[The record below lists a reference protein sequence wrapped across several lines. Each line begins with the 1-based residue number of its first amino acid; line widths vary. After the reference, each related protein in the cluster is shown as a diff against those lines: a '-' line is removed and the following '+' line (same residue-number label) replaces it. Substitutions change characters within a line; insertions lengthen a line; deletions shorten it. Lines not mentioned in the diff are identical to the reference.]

1 MCVNDSWENNII
13 KEKVYCPP
21 SISLGEWRHERAK
34 VNIGKKKKKR
44 SIWFQNLFMS
54 LGEKG
59 FYICINIYGKRKKRY
74 LISFFL
80 FKKR

>member
-34 VNIGKKKKKR
+34 VNIGKKKKKKKYLV
-44 SIWFQNLFMS
+44 SKF
-54 LGEKG
+54 
-59 FYICINIYGKRKKRY
+59 IYVPRGKRFLYMHIYIYMEKEKKD
-74 LISFFL
+74 I
-80 FKKR
+80 